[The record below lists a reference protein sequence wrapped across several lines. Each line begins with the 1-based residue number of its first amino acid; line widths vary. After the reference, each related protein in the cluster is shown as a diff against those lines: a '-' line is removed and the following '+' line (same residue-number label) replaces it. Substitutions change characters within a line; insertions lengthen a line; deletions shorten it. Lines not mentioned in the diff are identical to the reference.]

1 MQAFHLGMCHLQDET
16 AHEAQNSEGKERK
29 ELREENY
36 VKGVN
41 GITEIINKCFFL
53 SVENVWWHESY

>member
-29 ELREENY
+29 GRDEGKR
-36 VKGVN
+36 
-41 GITEIINKCFFL
+41 TM
-53 SVENVWWHESY
+53 